1 MSRQLRTLIT
11 GAVLC
16 LVLGILTFGVRVPY
30 VVLSPGPTVNT
41 LGRDDGSGTD
51 IIVIKG
57 HDVARTTGN
66 LNLTT
71 VSEETQDTTVA
82 GAIRGW
88 LARDEVV
95 VPHDSVN
102 PPGKTRKQINQQDQQ
117 DFTESQ
123 NSAIAAA
130 ACELRYPKGFG
141 VLAVASDSPNVGV
154 IKAGDQFVTLAGK
167 PVTDDASLRK
177 VIATLKAGDKVP
189 AVVTR
194 SGKPVPLTLTIGT
207 AGDAAKTPRIGVTPT
222 EGCLLPFEV
231 TVDVSGIGGPSA
243 GLMFSLGIMDK
254 VGTDDLTHG
263 KFIAG
268 TGTIDPTGKVGPIGG
283 IQLKM
288 LGARRAGATIFLA
301 PEGNCSDVRGN
312 TPSGL
317 KVVKVATLHEALT
330 ALHTLTAGGEVAGC

>member
-1 MSRQLRTLIT
+1 MSRQLRTLIV

-16 LVLGILTFGVRVPY
+16 LVLGFLSFGMHVPY

-41 LGRDDGSGTD
+41 LGRDDQTKTD
-51 IIVIKG
+51 VIVIKG
-57 HDVARTTGN
+57 HEVSKTSGN

-71 VSEETQDTTVA
+71 VSVETSDTTVA

-95 VPHDSVN
+95 VPHDSIY
-102 PPGKTRKQINQQDQQ
+102 PPGKTQQQVNEQDKQ

-123 NSAIAAA
+123 NSATAAA
-130 ACELRYPKGFG
+130 ACELNYPKGFG
-141 VLAVASDSPNVGV
+141 VASVSGDSPNADVLRT
-154 IKAGDQFVTLAGK
+154 GDQFVSLNGK
-167 PVTDDASLRK
+167 PVTDDASLRT
-177 VIATLKAGDKVP
+177 VLQTLKEGAKVP

-194 SGKPVPLTLTIGT
+194 AQKQVPVTLTLGT
-207 AGDAAKTPRIGVTPT
+207 PNPGSTSPRIGITLT

-231 TVDVSGIGGPSA
+231 AVDLTGIGGPSA
-243 GLMFSLGIMDK
+243 GLMFALGIIDK

-263 KFIAG
+263 RFIAG
-268 TGTIDPTGKVGPIGG
+268 TGTIDSTGNVGEIGG

-301 PEGNCSDVRGN
+301 PAGNCPDVRGN
-312 TPSGL
+312 VPSGL
-317 KVVKVATLHEALT
+317 RVVKVSSLHEAIADLA
-330 ALHTLTAGGEVAGC
+330 ALANGGSAPSC